1 MPKIL
6 YDVSLGGV
14 SVHSLADE
22 IIVRDIVEK
31 PAKMDMQ
38 TSKRALHAGTRVTN
52 DIRRSLS
59 VDVVYVIRTEDSER
73 RAEIAGLIAGWVGSG
88 GWLEISTRPG
98 KRLYVRPSDF
108 PSLGSSLRWT
118 EDITMTLTAYEQPYW
133 EDKDDVAVAI
143 TGAWS
148 ASHGMYHGA
157 NVINPAGNVE
167 KVPLTAMLWNPGED
181 AAITHL
187 KIVSDGT
194 FFEFEGLQLEPGGMF
209 SSLMEIAYTDD
220 DVLTISDVM
229 QDKSLLVN
237 RTAESSD
244 DLLVRCGKTSQIQVY
259 ADAPFQVNFFAK
271 GRWL

>member
-14 SVHSLADE
+14 SIHSLADE

-38 TSKRALHAGTRVTN
+38 TSKRALHAGTRVAN
-52 DIRRSLS
+52 HIRRSLS
-59 VDVVYVIRTEDSER
+59 VDVVYVIRAEDSER

-133 EDKDDVAVAI
+133 EDKDDVSVGIAA
-143 TGAWS
+143 AWS
-148 ASHGMYHGA
+148 DANNSYYGA
-157 NVINPAGNVE
+157 NVIKPAGNVE
-167 KVPLTAMLWNPGED
+167 KVPLTLMAWNTGDENP
-181 AAITHL
+181 ITYI
-187 KIVSDGT
+187 KIVADST
-194 FFEFEGLQLEPGGMF
+194 FFEFENIHLEPGGMF
-209 SSLMEIAYTDD
+209 AGMLEIVYTDD
-220 DVLTISDVM
+220 DVLSIKDFMMDV
-229 QDKSLLVN
+229 SLMGN

-244 DLLVRCGKTSQIQVY
+244 DLLVRCGKNNQLHVY
-259 ADAPFQVNFFAK
+259 ADGPCQVFFYAK

>member
-14 SVHSLADE
+14 SIHSLADE

-38 TSKRALHAGTRVTN
+38 TSKRALHAGTRVAN
-52 DIRRSLS
+52 HIRRSLS

-98 KRLYVRPSDF
+98 KRLYVRPSDN

-133 EDKDDVAVAI
+133 EDKEDVQVAMDV
-143 TGAWS
+143 TWS
-148 ASHGMYHGA
+148 DNQNTYFGA
-157 NVINPAGNVE
+157 NVIKPNGNVDR
-167 KVPLTAMLWNPGED
+167 VPGRLMLTNTSDEIP
-181 AAITHL
+181 ITHV
-187 KIVSDGT
+187 KIVADKT
-194 FFEFEGLQLEPGGMF
+194 FIELENIQIGPGGMLA
-209 SSLMEIAYTDD
+209 SMLLIDYDD
-220 DVLTISDVM
+220 YDVLTIEDLM
-229 QDKSLLVN
+229 GDKSLMGN

-244 DLLVRCGKTSQIQVY
+244 DLLVRCGKNNQLYVY
-259 ADAPFQVNFFAK
+259 ADGPCQVFFYTK